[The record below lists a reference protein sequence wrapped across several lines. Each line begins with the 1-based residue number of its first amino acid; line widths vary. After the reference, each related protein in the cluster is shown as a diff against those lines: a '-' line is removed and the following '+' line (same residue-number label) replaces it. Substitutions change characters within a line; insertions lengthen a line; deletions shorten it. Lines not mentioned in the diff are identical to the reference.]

1 MAAHF
6 TALLVDV
13 DILGMAASKHS
24 GDHILLFT
32 IIALTLFGLMMVASA
47 SSVIGE
53 RFHDDPYF
61 FVKHQFL
68 FGGTV
73 GLAAFLVAYLVPYYR
88 WRTLAVPGLLL
99 ALVLLVLVFI
109 PIFTVE
115 YGSASRWI
123 SVGPVTI
130 QPTEIAKLTFI
141 FYLAALLEKKGSDV
155 RNFQKSV
162 VPFLVITGIIG
173 ILIIM
178 QPDIGTLFS
187 IVVIAATMVFAAGF
201 RLRHLA
207 TIALGGLAL
216 FAVLVN
222 TARYRLERIM
232 VYLHP
237 ELDPQG
243 IGYQINQAL
252 LAVGTG
258 GLWGLGLGRS
268 RQKYHYLPEP
278 AGDSV
283 FAIIAE
289 EMGYVRTLAVLLG
302 FIIIGYKGFEIAR
315 KAPDIFGRLTAVG
328 ITSWILVQAFVNIG
342 SILGITPLT
351 GIPLPY
357 ISYGGSALA
366 TILFASGVLL
376 NISKY
381 TVD

>member
-1 MAAHF
+1 MAAKTLPAAH
-6 TALLVDV
+6 AADSWLL
-13 DILGMAASKHS
+13 
-24 GDHILLFT
+24 LL
-32 IIALTLFGLMMVASA
+32 IVGLTLFGFMMLASA
-47 SSVIGE
+47 SAVLAE

-61 FVKHQFL
+61 FLKHQL
-68 FGGTV
+68 VYGGGG
-73 GLAAFLVAYLVPYYR
+73 GLLAFLIGYFVPYPR
-88 WRTLAVPGLLL
+88 WRLVAVPGLMV

-109 PIFTVE
+109 PGFTVS
-115 YGSASRWI
+115 YGGASRWI
-123 SVGPVTI
+123 GIGPVTI
-130 QPTEIAKLTFI
+130 QPTEITKLAFI
-141 FYLAALLEKKGSDV
+141 IYLAALLEKKGGDV
-155 RNFQKSV
+155 RNFRKSV
-162 VPFLVITGIIG
+162 VPFVVITAVISL
-173 ILIIM
+173 LIAL

-187 IVVIAATMVFAAGF
+187 IVMIAAAMVYAAGF
-201 RLRHLA
+201 RLRHL
-207 TIALGGLAL
+207 TALALAGVAL

-278 AGDSV
+278 AGDSI
-283 FAIIAE
+283 FAIVAE
-289 EMGYVRTLAVLLG
+289 EMGYVRTVAVLLVFVLIGWRG
-302 FIIIGYKGFEIAR
+302 FAVAR
-315 KAPDIFGRLTAVG
+315 SAPDAFGRLLAVG
-328 ITSWILVQAFVNIG
+328 ITSWILVQTFINVG

-357 ISYGGSALA
+357 LSLGGSALL
-366 TILFASGVLL
+366 TILFASGILL

-381 TVD
+381 TTHS